1 MNKIT
6 VQLTEQQIEMIMRVV
21 SHHMDDLSDEDGNLH
36 NRTKRGAE
44 YYEMVRDTY
53 FKTLNPLQSEFA

>member
-1 MNKIT
+1 
-6 VQLTEQQIEMIMRVV
+6 
-21 SHHMDDLSDEDGNLH
+21 MDDLSDEDGNLH
-36 NRTKRGAE
+36 NRTERGAK